1 MQSNRYVWAGLHLV
15 FNECWRRMWVSVL
28 SSVVLPVFSTGKEGT
43 SGSAIDLNI
52 IDRKNTLVLRIE
64 SSSTRQRIHIGKW
77 NKSLKI
83 YLHLEI

>member
-1 MQSNRYVWAGLHLV
+1 MQSNRYAWAGLHLV
-15 FNECWRRMWVSVL
+15 FHECWRRMWVSVL
-28 SSVVLPVFSTGKEGT
+28 SSMVLPLFSTGKEGT

-52 IDRKNTLVLRIE
+52 IDHKNALVLRIE
-64 SSSTRQRIHIGKW
+64 SPSTRQRIRIRKW